1 MEFWPEDK
9 QSHVQHRFG
18 RGGKGKGKALP
29 FGTSYLELGRLEA
42 VTLVENKTNLEWTS
56 PLRGRGGPKLTPG
69 DSVEVFGPTRPPPV
83 HIPSTS
89 IVHRAEQ
96 GANFLR
102 TYFPDIEVAAELVRE
117 ELSTDAQ
124 VTRDL
129 EQYDPF
135 SRNVLELLHMPNLP
149 DTPKFLAFPMG
160 VTGSDLSIYS
170 LSGLEG
176 NNMSF
181 QASSK
186 TVKSFTTP
194 VLQLVSSQI
203 PTNSPN
209 MFLAV
214 RTMGS
219 TTLLRAA
226 YTPDSPQAVFTEL
239 SNITRDDTGE
249 RSSVDV
255 KFHSK
260 QSDVLLVN
268 EEGRLYKSGIENGQ
282 SRTAYH
288 GIKNYDSADKYWRLA
303 VAGDN
308 EDGCLLS
315 SSKVVQELDFRT
327 DGVALNLLGIDTTTG
342 EKLTWIEDSDDSH
355 LIPLVSTDRI
365 LWLDRRCAG
374 KPLLGIKHGRNYDRT
389 LALRTVIIRGIHHS
403 LMTSRKNKL
412 ITVYDVSRSTEQLLH
427 ADNAPYSFSVNTRE
441 SRFSGDAYVNMGDQY
456 KMFRISERGRLTYVD
471 LKQTGNDITSSF
483 AATQF
488 LPSETKDIPVL
499 RPDLGPVG
507 AREFSQTNLRPAYEQ
522 LFSSLVSV
530 DTQEEKNAEVVYDL
544 LEQIPSFWQQ
554 DTPIE
559 QVLTTYDILFRT
571 GDEPGHTSRADF
583 LTETVFNSTRGYRI
597 LLQDRLPIHSLMD
610 GASWYSDIAPIM
622 NHFDESTVGNIRSIA
637 ECLRSFDLSL
647 SPDHPIQASRRQNKA
662 REQLALDLTLSKDI
676 FSTQRFTQFPRT
688 PAGDCT
694 EASGPSAP
702 VHFHYLQ
709 PMPRHD
715 HYSREE
721 QQENNVNFPFG
732 VGLLLEDWDVGADP
746 DKYIYNNTYDVE
758 AEPKLETKPKMR
770 MQPVQSQTTLL
781 PSSLSQSQM
790 PPSIAILPVNQP
802 LALPFRVSGVQ
813 SQMTEPTEVE
823 SQVLM
828 TSTQVLPGPFGGR
841 PTAVVACKLVLH
853 LMIGRSAF
861 PEVAERRGGVL
872 PSFIPFT
879 PTYTD
884 LVIVVDF
891 TRYMD
896 GKRTSDPV
904 YSTAFNDFL
913 GRTVLSITP
922 LCSIHKFFVAGNKA
936 VVTALSA
943 SCISTFAGYPLDSLK
958 SRLQTTKTPIS
969 VPRLALTVYRDEGI
983 SGFYRGLA
991 IPLLTI
997 SFVRAASFTIYNS
1010 TKDYFKKRE
1019 WLVRDSIVDVSI
1031 IGGISG
1037 AMSGALISVG
1047 STPFELVKVRR
1058 QLEYTIASSKGIH
1071 LSRAPGTFEAVRDI
1085 FRTSGIAGL
1094 YTGFRLHFTRDTT
1107 GTMLYFLEYD
1117 GMRYLL
1123 GRQRSGEQGPIP
1135 AGLPIPVSL
1144 APFVCGS
1151 FAGVT
1156 SWALIYPL
1164 DVVKTKVQQRA
1175 LAGERYRGPFET
1187 FHRLIRGPDPNKP
1200 KPFLAGVAR
1209 IYRGLGVSAVRSITT
1224 HGLLWTFF
1232 DLVANYID
1240 SLPKHG

>member
-9 QSHVQHRFG
+9 QSHVQDKFR
-18 RGGKGKGKALP
+18 RVGKGKGKALP
-29 FGTSYLELGRLEA
+29 SGTSYLELGRLEA
-42 VTLVENKTNLEWTS
+42 VTLIENKTNLEWIS
-56 PLRGRGGPKLTPG
+56 PLRSRGGPKLTPG

-102 TYFPDIEVAAELVRE
+102 TYFPDIEIAAELVRE

-124 VTRDL
+124 FTRDL

-135 SRNVLELLHMPNLP
+135 SRNVLELLYMPNLP

-170 LSGLEG
+170 LNGLG
-176 NNMSF
+176 DNNMSF
-181 QASSK
+181 QASSE

-203 PTNSPN
+203 LANSPN

-219 TTLLRAA
+219 TTLLRAR
-226 YTPDSPQAVFTEL
+226 YTPDFPQADFTEL

-249 RSSVDV
+249 RSSVDI

-260 QSDVLLVN
+260 QSDVLFVN

-282 SRTAYH
+282 LSVATEVISGIAQAYGYVLRRTAYH

-315 SSKVVQELDFRT
+315 SSKIVQELDFRT
-327 DGVALNLLGIDTTTG
+327 DGVALNLLGIDTTAG
-342 EKLTWIEDSDDSH
+342 EKLTWIEDSEDSY

-365 LWLDRRCAG
+365 LWLDRRFAG

-389 LALRTVIIRGIHHS
+389 LALRTVIIRGI
-403 LMTSRKNKL
+403 
-412 ITVYDVSRSTEQLLH
+412 
-427 ADNAPYSFSVNTRE
+427 NTRE
-441 SRFSGDAYVNMGDQY
+441 NRFSGDAYVNMGDQY
-456 KMFRISERGRLTYVD
+456 KMFRISERGRLTCVD
-471 LKQTGNDITSSF
+471 LKQSGNDITSSF

-488 LPSETKDIPVL
+488 FPSRTNDIPAM
-499 RPDLGPVG
+499 RPDLGPAG
-507 AREFSQTNLRPAYEQ
+507 AREFSQTNLRPAYEH
-522 LFSSLVSV
+522 
-530 DTQEEKNAEVVYDL
+530 TQEEKNSEAVYDL
-544 LEQIPSFWQQ
+544 LEQLPSFWQQ

-559 QVLTTYDILFRT
+559 QVLTTVRYDILFRT

-597 LLQDRLPIHSLMD
+597 LLQDRLPVQSLMD

-637 ECLRSFDLSL
+637 ERFRSFDLSL

-688 PAGDCT
+688 PTGDCT
-694 EASGPSAP
+694 EASGPSAI

-709 PMPRHD
+709 PMPRRD

-721 QQENNVNFPFG
+721 QQEDNVNFPFG
-732 VGLLLEDWDVGADP
+732 VGLLLEDWDVGVDP
-746 DKYIYNNTYDVE
+746 DKYIYNNTYDVK
-758 AEPKLETKPKMR
+758 AEPNLETTPKLR
-770 MQPVQSQTTLL
+770 VQPVQSQTTLL

-802 LALPFRVSGVQ
+802 LALPLRVSCVQ

-841 PTAVVACKLVLH
+841 PTAVV
-853 LMIGRSAF
+853 
-861 PEVAERRGGVL
+861 
-872 PSFIPFT
+872 
-879 PTYTD
+879 
-884 LVIVVDF
+884 VDF
-891 TRYMD
+891 SQS
-896 GKRTSDPV
+896 TSDPV

-922 LCSIHKFFVAGNKA
+922 LCSIRKFFVAGNKA

-1031 IGGISG
+1031 IG
-1037 AMSGALISVG
+1037 A
-1047 STPFELVKVRR
+1047 FELVKVRR

-1164 DVVKTKVQQRA
+1164 DV
-1175 LAGERYRGPFET
+1175 
-1187 FHRLIRGPDPNKP
+1187 
-1200 KPFLAGVAR
+1200 
-1209 IYRGLGVSAVRSITT
+1209 
-1224 HGLLWTFF
+1224 
-1232 DLVANYID
+1232 
-1240 SLPKHG
+1240 